1 MFYIIFYTIVFSVH
15 FSWSAVLLVLRASI
29 CAINI
34 FWMSEWMNK
43 SWPALERIK
52 NESSVTFLPKLS
64 IFFSSIFNWFNS
76 VRFLFLLTLWL
87 QQFQLHFYQLCET
100 PHLCKYSDFSLHLLC
115 IVFALQAWTG
125 THFCGNQF
133 HTWEAIWWLYSLLL
147 TMPPCYSENSN
158 KE

>member
-15 FSWSAVLLVLRASI
+15 SWSTVLLVLRASI

-64 IFFSSIFNWFNS
+64 IFFSSIFNRFNAA
-76 VRFLFLLTLWL
+76 RFLFLLTLWL
-87 QQFQLHFYQLCET
+87 QQFQLHFYQLCEIQNIVI
-100 PHLCKYSDFSLHLLC
+100 SLC
-115 IVFALQAWTG
+115 ICIALYLHCRHGQGHISVG
-125 THFCGNQF
+125 TNFIHERLFDGFIHFCSTCHSVTLKTQ
-133 HTWEAIWWLYSLLL
+133 TR
-147 TMPPCYSENSN
+147 NSQIT
-158 KE
+158 